1 MENAMASKLHEEMLD
16 QIGNMSVLE
25 LADLVKALETKFGVS
40 AASMSAGAA
49 APAAAA
55 PVAAVAEEK
64 SEYKVTLKKAG
75 DDKIKAIKAVRQAV
89 PELTLAQAKKAV
101 EEVPSVLV
109 ESSAKDDAKKIKTI
123 LAEAG
128 CEVELS

>member
-1 MENAMASKLHEEMLD
+1 MASKLHEEMLD